1 MTDEQDRPQET
12 GSNAGSRSSSE
23 QLTAVAVPPVPE
35 DLPEE
40 VIEDITQ
47 RRIRVAR
54 IGLIRDYGV
63 YAALL
68 VLIIFNIIATPHFL
82 EAANFR
88 VQLVQVAPVVIVAL
102 GMAMVIGT
110 EGIDLSVGAV
120 MALSGALIPLYL
132 GYGVPVAIVVAMLGG
147 VAAGL
152 FSGVLVAYVGVQPIV
167 ATLALLVGLR
177 GVAQLMLGGQFR
189 NISSPSFNNL
199 GTGSVLGIPIV
210 VLIAAVLAL
219 LVGFL
224 VRRTTFGRR
233 LVAIGGNPAASRL
246 AGLPVRRT
254 LLTVYVLSGVLAAI
268 AGILLTAYQK
278 AGTPSTQGLLMELTA
293 ITAVVVGGTPLTGGR
308 VRVVGTVAGA
318 LLMQLVTAT
327 LIKHNLPESST
338 QMVQAAIIVLAV
350 YLQRDRGGVRR

>member
-1 MTDEQDRPQET
+1 MSAPAVPASLPPEAAET
-12 GSNAGSRSSSE
+12 VSRSR
-23 QLTAVAVPPVPE
+23 QH
-35 DLPEE
+35 
-40 VIEDITQ
+40 
-47 RRIRVAR
+47 RAR
-54 IGLIRDYGV
+54 IGMIRDYGV
-63 YAALL
+63 YAALI

-82 EAANFR
+82 EVGNYR

-120 MALSGALIPLYL
+120 MALSGSLIPLYL
-132 GYGVPVAIVVAMLGG
+132 GYGVPVAIIAALLGG
-147 VAAGL
+147 IASGM
-152 FSGVLVAYVGVQPIV
+152 FSGVLVAYIGVQPIV

-177 GVAQLMLGGQFR
+177 GIAQLLLGGQFR
-189 NISSPSFNNL
+189 QISSSSFNNL
-199 GTGSVLGIPIV
+199 GTGAIAGIPIV
-210 VLIAAVLAL
+210 VLVAVVVAL

-254 LLTVYVLSGVLAAI
+254 LLTVYVLSGMLAAL

-308 VRVVGTVAGA
+308 VRVIGTLAGA
-318 LLMQLVTAT
+318 LLMQLVRAT

-338 QMVQAAIIVLAV
+338 QMVQAAIIILAV
-350 YLQRDRGGVRR
+350 YLQRDRGGARR